1 MIKPF
6 ILFSAILLLVGC
18 STKNNNSQDE
28 VNTIEW
34 DSLISQKPNLCSN
47 LKTCVLKQSEK
58 HPVGEVLQMVIA
70 DSLIF
75 VRDNQEKVFEFKENG
90 EFVCTIGRK
99 GNAASEYIF
108 MQNFSV
114 DTLQNLVYIYDVMKG
129 IKKYNYKG
137 EYMGSYSFNVADE
150 CKANIS
156 KTYLIDSEH
165 LLCLNKLFSG
175 NPYNYLLID
184 MTTSEYQKLLP
195 QILTSDR
202 GIHFSQHVSISND
215 KVWAIASMSDTI
227 YTASST
233 GITPAYLLNTPLRHA
248 TADDFSGFSDSEFFE
263 AMSYA
268 SQSGISKGIRKI
280 FATDRFLLFTYQL
293 EKEPY
298 YVLYDTYKAEGYK
311 WQCGMGFSLWSNIIC
326 TSKDKFVCLFDKE
339 LYSLFMES
347 RQGNADTDLVMPEEL
362 DDNSIVLLY
371 FTPEM
376 I

>member
-6 ILFSAILLLVGC
+6 ILSMAILLLVAC
-18 STKNNNSQDE
+18 STNNSQNE
-28 VNTIEW
+28 INTIEW

-47 LKTCVLKQSEK
+47 LKTCILKQSEK

-75 VRDNQEKVFEFKENG
+75 VLDNQSKLFEFTEKG

-99 GNAASEYIF
+99 GNAASEYITLK
-108 MQNFSV
+108 NFSV
-114 DTLQNLVYIYDVMKG
+114 DTVQNQVYIYDAIKG

-137 EYMGSYSFNVADE
+137 KYMGSYSLDVTGE
-150 CKANIS
+150 CKANINMV
-156 KTYLIDSEH
+156 YLIDNKY
-165 LLCLNKLFSG
+165 LLCHNFQFSE
-175 NPYNYLLID
+175 NPHDYLLID
-184 MTTSEYQKLLP
+184 MATSKYQKLLP
-195 QILTSDR
+195 QILTSDIPIISR
-202 GIHFSQHVSISND
+202 QTVSISDN

-268 SQSGISKGIRKI
+268 SQSGISKGIRDI

-298 YVLYDTYKAEGYK
+298 YVLYDTYKAKGYK
-311 WQCGMGFSLWSNIIC
+311 WQCDMDFLLWSNIIC

-371 FTPEM
+371 FTPEK
-376 I
+376 

>member
-1 MIKPF
+1 MTKSF
-6 ILFSAILLLVGC
+6 ILPLAILLFVAC
-18 STKNNNSQDE
+18 STKNDNSQD

-58 HPVGEVLQMVIA
+58 HPVGGVLQVVIA

-114 DTLQNLVYIYDVMKG
+114 DTVQNLVYIYDVMKG

-137 EYMGSYSFNVADE
+137 KYMGAYSSDVMSDCGAV
-150 CKANIS
+150 
-156 KTYLIDSEH
+156 YLIDNEH
-165 LLCLNKLFSG
+165 LLCHNDLCPE
-175 NPYNYLLID
+175 NPYDYTLID
-184 MTTSEYQKLLP
+184 MATSEYQKLLP
-195 QILTSDR
+195 QIITSDVPIR
-202 GIHFSQHVSISND
+202 YKQTVSISND
-215 KVWAIASMSDTI
+215 KVWAIAPISDTI

-268 SQSGISKGIRKI
+268 SQSGISKGIQKI
-280 FATDRFLLFTYQL
+280 FATDRFLLFKYQL

-298 YVLYDTYKAEGYK
+298 YVLYDTYKAKGYK
-311 WQCGMGFSLWSNIIC
+311 WLYDMDFSLWNNVIC
-326 TSKDKFVCLFDKE
+326 TSKDKFVCLYNKE

-347 RQGNADTDLVMPEEL
+347 WQGNADTDLVMPEEL